1 MAVLKGMEGQLFK
14 KRKDTQK
21 RHLTA
26 FKAVVWVLYWQGEKH
41 RLGEEGWGGD
51 LINEYVL

>member
-14 KRKDTQK
+14 KRKDAQK

-26 FKAVVWVLYWQGEKH
+26 FKAVVWVLHWQGEKQ
-41 RLGEEGWGGD
+41 RLGEGVGGD

>member
-14 KRKDTQK
+14 EKRYTEK
-21 RHLTA
+21 A
-26 FKAVVWVLYWQGEKH
+26 FDSLQGSCVGFVLAGREAET
-41 RLGEEGWGGD
+41 RGWWGGGD

>member
-26 FKAVVWVLYWQGEKH
+26 FKAVVWVLYWQGEK
-41 RLGEEGWGGD
+41 RGAGGWGG

>member
-1 MAVLKGMEGQLFK
+1 MAVLEGIEEQLFK

-26 FKAVVWVLYWQGEKH
+26 FKAVVWVLYWQGEKQ
-41 RLGEEGWGGD
+41 RLGVGVGGGD